1 MRGAKVSSCDRA
13 PYQSLVWQCRYSGL
27 EVPDSLWSHADI
39 GVGKLYADDQ
49 ADALESE
56 TAALAA
62 FDEWT
67 HRFAEYVESKG
78 IVEGPDEAASGAQS
92 TTQ

>member
-1 MRGAKVSSCDRA
+1 V
-13 PYQSLVWQCRYSGL
+13 
-27 EVPDSLWSHADI
+27 EVPDLLWSYADI

-56 TAALAA
+56 AAALAA
-62 FDEWT
+62 FDAWT
-67 HRFAEYVESKG
+67 RRFAQHVESQG
-78 IVEGPDEAASGAQS
+78 IVEGADEAASGAKS